1 MSALISRT
9 DDIICILD
17 VNMTVEKLKAMLKF
31 FETDRHTDRQTHRL
45 FQKGQ
50 IRYQE
55 SILRH
60 FTAKKKKFIQKYP
73 EMDRPNLRCL
83 LQLC

>member
-1 MSALISRT
+1 M
-9 DDIICILD
+9 LD
-17 VNMTVEKLKAMLKF
+17 VNMMVEKLRAMLKF
-31 FETDRHTDRQTHRL
+31 FETHTQTHRL

-60 FTAKKKKFIQKYP
+60 FTAKKNFLFKNTQKWT
-73 EMDRPNLRCL
+73 D
-83 LQLC
+83 QT

>member
-9 DDIICILD
+9 DDIICMLD
-17 VNMTVEKLKAMLKF
+17 VNMMVEKLRAMLKF
-31 FETDRHTDRQTHRL
+31 FETDTQTHRQTDRQTHRL

-60 FTAKKKKFIQKYP
+60 FRAKFFFLFKNTQKWT
-73 EMDRPNLRCL
+73 D
-83 LQLC
+83 QT

>member
-9 DDIICILD
+9 DDIICMLD
-17 VNMTVEKLKAMLKF
+17 VNMMVEKLRAMLKF
-31 FETDRHTDRQTHRL
+31 FETDRHTDTQTDTQTHRL

-60 FTAKKKKFIQKYP
+60 FRAKFFFLFKNTQKWT
-73 EMDRPNLRCL
+73 D
-83 LQLC
+83 QT

>member
-9 DDIICILD
+9 DDIICMLD
-17 VNMTVEKLKAMLKF
+17 VNMTVEKLKF
-31 FETDRHTDRQTHRL
+31 FETDTQTHRL

-60 FTAKKKKFIQKYP
+60 FSAIFFLLFKYTQKWT
-73 EMDRPNLRCL
+73 D
-83 LQLC
+83 QT